1 MFMDSF
7 KFYWSLIE
15 FMEGLI
21 ARKIDF
27 EVNLGFNW
35 KKLKFWG
42 QIIIFKSYFDQNQGL
57 NCVNIEVWWPIRD
70 LIEEIQNQGPSWK
83 RRVNRGTEID
93 SIRD

>member
-1 MFMDSF
+1 LTVYFFIDESPVDKENSIWGRKVQNQMFMDSF

-27 EVNLGFNW
+27 EVNLGFNS

-42 QIIIFKSYFDQNQGL
+42 QIIIFKS
-57 NCVNIEVWWPIRD
+57 
-70 LIEEIQNQGPSWK
+70 
-83 RRVNRGTEID
+83 
-93 SIRD
+93 